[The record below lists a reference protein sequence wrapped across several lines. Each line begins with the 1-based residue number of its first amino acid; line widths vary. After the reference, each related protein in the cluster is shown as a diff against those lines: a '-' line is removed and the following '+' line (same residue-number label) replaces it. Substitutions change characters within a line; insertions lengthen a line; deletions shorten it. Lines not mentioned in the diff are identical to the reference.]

1 MDQYRPPHG
10 LVKQQHVDT
19 VLQRILLPGDHAQR
33 GHVSLL
39 LESTGGATADFRERM
54 VLPAGHTVSF
64 CSYLNAFPA
73 GYWARW
79 SILDRVRLSLEVVGN
94 AVVRVYR
101 SSADGEAEVA
111 EEVRHQ
117 GQGDVDIELP
127 LTGFDDGGWYWFEL
141 SPQKQRNVELLRGS
155 WNALTP
161 APGRAAAVVGMPT
174 FNRPQDCLATMR
186 VVAGHP
192 ALRAV
197 VKRLVVVDQGS
208 DKVTAQPGYQ
218 RLADDFGE
226 QLLVV
231 DQPNLGGSG
240 GYAQVMRRALDVP
253 ECEQIVFMDDDIVL
267 EPDCLLRGIAFARYA
282 AHPLLVGG
290 QMLNRELPSQLYV
303 MGELIDRR
311 AFTWLKPSHSEY
323 DHDFSTRPLRETPW
337 LHRRIDVSYNSWWTC
352 VIPRT
357 VAEKV
362 GGPLPLFLKWDDVE
376 YGLRSASRG
385 FPTVSV
391 PGIAVW
397 HEPWWKKDEENNWQ
411 TYFHSRN
418 RMVAAALHGRLPHF
432 PALFGAHLRDT
443 LRHLVS
449 MQYWN
454 VALRGAG
461 VRDFLQGP
469 DALSSSLPTA
479 RQRAARAFERFAPVT
494 GPVEVTE
501 TPLGDGAGDLP
512 RQVAQPPG
520 TSGASMFRL
529 LVELVRGCLPVSGG
543 HAGHGHPR
551 LSTDQAAWHVLAA
564 LGGAAVTSPD
574 GSHWTLRERRP
585 DVFRKLLAE
594 TLISH
599 GRLALAF
606 PRTRSKYRRNR
617 QRLESLRRPSIRKS
631 V

>member
-1 MDQYRPPHG
+1 MDTYRPPRSP
-10 LVKQQHVDT
+10 VTRQQADT
-19 VLQRILLPGDHAQR
+19 VLQRVLLPGDQAER

-39 LESTGGATADFRERM
+39 LETSGGPTAASREGM
-54 VLPAGHTVSF
+54 ALAGGDTVSF
-64 CSYLNAFPA
+64 CGYLNAFPA

-79 SILDRVRLSLEVVGN
+79 SILDRVRLSLSLVGDVV
-94 AVVRVYR
+94 VTVHR
-101 SSADGEAEVA
+101 SSADGEADVA
-111 EEVRHQ
+111 AEIRHR
-117 GQGDVDIELP
+117 GQGDVHIELP
-127 LTGFDDGGWYWFEL
+127 LAGFDDGGWYWFDIA
-141 SPQKQRNVELLRGS
+141 PQGQQEARLLRGS

-174 FNRPQDCLATMR
+174 FNRPRDCLATMR

-208 DKVTAQPGYQ
+208 DKVTAQPGFPD
-218 RLADDFGE
+218 LAADLGE

-240 GYAQVMRRALDVP
+240 GYAQVMRRALDEP

-267 EPDCLLRGIAFARYA
+267 EPDCVLRGIAFARYA
-282 AHPLLVGG
+282 ARPLLVGG
-290 QMLNRELPSQLYV
+290 QMLNREIPSQLYV

-311 AFTWLKPSHSEY
+311 AFTWLKPAHSEY
-323 DHDFSTRPLRETPW
+323 DHDFSAHPLRATPW

-357 VAEKV
+357 VAEQV

-376 YGLRSASRG
+376 YGLRAKSRG

-418 RMVAAALHGRLPHF
+418 RMVTAALHGRLSHF
-432 PALFGAHLRDT
+432 PVLFGAHLMDT

-454 VALRGAG
+454 VALRSAG
-461 VRDFLQGP
+461 IRDFLAGP

-479 RQRAARAFERFAPVT
+479 RQRAARVYERFAPVA

-501 TPLGDGAGDLP
+501 ETHDDGAGDLP

-520 TSGASMFRL
+520 TSGASVLRL
-529 LVELVRGCLPVSGG
+529 VAELVRGCLPVSGG
-543 HAGHGHPR
+543 HTAGGHPR

-564 LGGAAVTSPD
+564 LGGATVTSPD
-574 GSHWTLRERRP
+574 GSHWTRRERRP
-585 DVFRKLLAE
+585 DVFRRLLVQ
-594 TLISH
+594 TLTSH

-606 PRTRSKYRRNR
+606 PRMRSTYRRHR
-617 QRLESLRRPSIRKS
+617 RRLESLRRP
-631 V
+631 